1 MSSIYIFDVVVV
13 VVVVVVKSYNVS
25 QFQNFL
31 SSVFL
36 RLTNV
41 YGQKLLPW
49 LFACQAALLEA
60 EQGNEPVDGG
70 LLGMAAAQV
79 PWDLIQGPA
88 TWMSRWSDQAVSA
101 FGLSENAAFPIII
114 LPTNIIYIYMYI

>member
-1 MSSIYIFDVVVV
+1 M

-41 YGQKLLPW
+41 YGQKLLP
-49 LFACQAALLEA
+49 
-60 EQGNEPVDGG
+60 
-70 LLGMAAAQV
+70 
-79 PWDLIQGPA
+79 
-88 TWMSRWSDQAVSA
+88 
-101 FGLSENAAFPIII
+101 
-114 LPTNIIYIYMYI
+114 